1 MTLERNRRRMMVE
14 CRSKRP
20 ERGRR
25 ADKRQ
30 PRCRQ
35 MAEVAAPNRR
45 DHLLANLVAV
55 ASALDDLQ
63 ISVPG

>member
-14 CRSKRP
+14 SRSKRP
-20 ERGRR
+20 EKGRR

-30 PRCRQ
+30 PRWRQ

-45 DHLLANLVAV
+45 DTLLANLVAV
-55 ASALDDLQ
+55 ASALEDLQ
-63 ISVPG
+63 IGAPG